1 MHNEIFTDF
10 SADLRTCRPCFFCQ
24 TPQISKLSGHPAIR
38 DRLLI
43 PQKVPQGSFFPKQSR
58 TLQVS
63 AQRFLK
69 HPASLLGTPTAVYEL
84 FAFPK
89 EGYLS
94 PNFCILRKRTKRM
107 LLSNKKHFS
116 QRPDTTKN
124 HQKWQSQFADIYGGP
139 VFKKIS
145 TRFPIFPV
153 TLT

>member
-43 PQKVPQGSFFPKQSR
+43 PQKVTQGSFFPKQSR

-107 LLSNKKHFS
+107 LLSKKS
-116 QRPDTTKN
+116 TSLSDQTLQRIIRNGRASLQTSMEDLYLRRLP
-124 HQKWQSQFADIYGGP
+124 HGLQF
-139 VFKKIS
+139 F
-145 TRFPIFPV
+145 
-153 TLT
+153 L